1 MYENLQALPRAYFVP
16 RVKRVEDPETL
27 LERLASSG
35 HDPRK
40 VALVAEPLPDD
51 FPRGKRKAQGRVKI
65 VEDQFEEVTLRVRAS
80 AEGFLVLTD
89 QYYPGWEATVNG
101 EATPI
106 ILANHAFRLIRVPEG
121 RSRVVFRYRPDSVW
135 IGALVSATTLLALAC
150 LFWIEGR
157 RRLRLATPRNGDA
170 DRR

>member
-1 MYENLQALPRAYFVP
+1 M
-16 RVKRVEDPETL
+16 
-27 LERLASSG
+27 
-35 HDPRK
+35 
-40 VALVAEPLPDD
+40 
-51 FPRGKRKAQGRVKI
+51 KI

-135 IGALVSATTLLALAC
+135 IGALVSATTLLAL
-150 LFWIEGR
+150 LFAAWTHTR
-157 RRLRLATPRNGDA
+157 QRSRLPHQRGGGSPLVATP
-170 DRR
+170 